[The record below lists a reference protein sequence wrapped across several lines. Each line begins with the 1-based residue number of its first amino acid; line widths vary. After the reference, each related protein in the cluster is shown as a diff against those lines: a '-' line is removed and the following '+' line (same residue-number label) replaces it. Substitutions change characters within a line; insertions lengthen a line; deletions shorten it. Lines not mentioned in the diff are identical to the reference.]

1 MSEKKEAEN
10 VIFERSWR
18 NTSAWP
24 RAALGAGIRVER
36 PGGGQRCLR
45 VDRGA
50 PRRPEWAAE
59 LAPNSQLPEVGDFFP
74 ALSAGRTWPPTP
86 SSPARRGSPAR
97 RRAPAAVP
105 SQPRAP
111 LSAESQES
119 LLAPG
124 EWRFGCKMTN
134 LKFFCSPFSPS
145 SFQIRHDGSNSYR
158 LMQLGCLESVA
169 NSTVAYSS
177 SSPLTYSTT
186 GTEFASP
193 YFSTNHQYTP
203 LHHQSFH
210 YEFQHSHPAV
220 TPDAYSLNS
229 LHHSQQYYQQ
239 IHHGE
244 PADFINLHNARALK
258 SSCLDEQ
265 RRELGCLDAY
275 RRHDLSLMSHGSQY
289 GMHPDQRLL
298 PGPSLGLATAGADD
312 LQGSVEA
319 QCGLVLNGQGGVI
332 RRGGTCVVNPTDL
345 FCSVPGRLSLLSSTS
360 KYKVTI
366 AEVKRRLSPPECLN
380 ASLLGGILRRAKSKN
395 GGRCLREKLDR
406 LGLNLPAGRRK
417 AANVTLLTSL
427 VEGEALHL
435 ARDFGYTCETE
446 FPAKA
451 VGEHLARQHMEQ
463 KEQTARKKMI
473 LATKQICKEFQDL
486 LSQDRS
492 PLGSSRPT
500 PILDL
505 DIQRHLTHFSL
516 ITHGFG
522 TPAIC
527 AALST
532 FQTVLSEML
541 NYLEKHTT
549 HKNGGAADSGQGH
562 ANSEKAPL
570 RKTSEAAVKEGKT
583 EKTD

>member
-1 MSEKKEAEN
+1 MSATFPGLVHDAE
-10 VIFERSWR
+10 
-18 NTSAWP
+18 
-24 RAALGAGIRVER
+24 
-36 PGGGQRCLR
+36 
-45 VDRGA
+45 
-50 PRRPEWAAE
+50 
-59 LAPNSQLPEVGDFFP
+59 
-74 ALSAGRTWPPTP
+74 
-86 SSPARRGSPAR
+86 
-97 RRAPAAVP
+97 
-105 SQPRAP
+105 
-111 LSAESQES
+111 
-119 LLAPG
+119 
-124 EWRFGCKMTN
+124 
-134 LKFFCSPFSPS
+134 
-145 SFQIRHDGSNSYR
+145 IRHDGSNSYR

-169 NSTVAYSS
+169 NSSVAYSS
-177 SSPLTYSTT
+177 SSPLTYPAPA

-193 YFSTNHQYTP
+193 YFSANHQYTP

-210 YEFQHSHPAV
+210 YEFQHSHPVA
-220 TPDAYSLNS
+220 PEAYGLNS
-229 LHHSQQYYQQ
+229 LHSGQYYQQ
-239 IHHGE
+239 LHHGE
-244 PADFINLHNARALK
+244 PADFINLHSARSALK
-258 SSCLDEQ
+258 SSCLDEQQ

-275 RRHDLSLMSHGSQY
+275 RRHDLSLMTSHGSQAY
-289 GMHPDQRLL
+289 GVGMHHPDQRLL
-298 PGPSLGLATAGADD
+298 PAAGLGLPPPAGDD

-446 FPAKA
+446 FPSKA
-451 VGEHLARQHMEQ
+451 VGEHLARQHNEP
-463 KEQTARKKMI
+463 KETSARKKMV

-522 TPAIC
+522 TPAVC

-541 NYLEKHTT
+541 NYLDKNSGNGKTSQSTTEQINSGNTEKSQLR
-549 HKNGGAADSGQGH
+549 KAAAD
-562 ANSEKAPL
+562 NPKD
-570 RKTSEAAVKEGKT
+570 GKT
-583 EKTD
+583 EKTE

>member
-1 MSEKKEAEN
+1 MRLLLSLLSSHSSMLMLNFQNFDITKGPT
-10 VIFERSWR
+10 
-18 NTSAWP
+18 TSAGEKP
-24 RAALGAGIRVER
+24 RQVHNPSQGAARCSGEER
-36 PGGGQRCLR
+36 HANALLQPTHRHT
-45 VDRGA
+45 DR
-50 PRRPEWAAE
+50 PRFHLFFRRNFLLFFLHPPV
-59 LAPNSQLPEVGDFFP
+59 LFFP
-74 ALSAGRTWPPTP
+74 FFPLPSFLSFF
-86 SSPARRGSPAR
+86 
-97 RRAPAAVP
+97 
-105 SQPRAP
+105 
-111 LSAESQES
+111 AEFDSGEDN
-119 LLAPG
+119 PG
-124 EWRFGCKMTN
+124 EVLFVGSARMSATFPG
-134 LKFFCSPFSPS
+134 LVHDAE
-145 SFQIRHDGSNSYR
+145 IRHDGSNSYR

-169 NSTVAYSS
+169 NSSVAYSS
-177 SSPLTYSTT
+177 SSPLTYPAT

-193 YFSTNHQYTP
+193 YFPANHQYTP

-210 YEFQHSHPAV
+210 YDFQHGHHAAV
-220 TPDAYSLNS
+220 NADAYY
-229 LHHSQQYYQQ
+229 SQQYYQQ
-239 IHHGE
+239 LHHHGE
-244 PADFINLHNARALK
+244 PTDFINLHGARALK

-275 RRHDLSLMSHGSQY
+275 RRHDLSLVSHGSQY
-289 GMHPDQRLL
+289 GVHPEQRLL
-298 PGPSLGLATAGADD
+298 PGAGLGLPPGADD
-312 LQGSVEA
+312 LQGSVDA
-319 QCGLVLNGQGGVI
+319 QCGLMLNGQGGVI

-446 FPAKA
+446 FPTKA
-451 VGEHLARQHMEQ
+451 VGEHLARQHTEP
-463 KEQTARKKMI
+463 KEQNARKKMV

-532 FQTVLSEML
+532 FQTILSEML
-541 NYLEKHTT
+541 NYLEKHSANKSTGT
-549 HKNGGAADSGQGH
+549 PDGSQINS
-562 ANSEKAPL
+562 NSEKTPL
-570 RKTSEAAVKEGKT
+570 RKTNETPSKDGKMEKT
-583 EKTD
+583 E

>member
-1 MSEKKEAEN
+1 MSTTFPGLVHDAE
-10 VIFERSWR
+10 
-18 NTSAWP
+18 
-24 RAALGAGIRVER
+24 
-36 PGGGQRCLR
+36 
-45 VDRGA
+45 
-50 PRRPEWAAE
+50 
-59 LAPNSQLPEVGDFFP
+59 
-74 ALSAGRTWPPTP
+74 
-86 SSPARRGSPAR
+86 
-97 RRAPAAVP
+97 
-105 SQPRAP
+105 
-111 LSAESQES
+111 
-119 LLAPG
+119 
-124 EWRFGCKMTN
+124 
-134 LKFFCSPFSPS
+134 
-145 SFQIRHDGSNSYR
+145 IRHDGSNSYR

-177 SSPLTYSTT
+177 SSPLTYSGT
-186 GTEFASP
+186 GTEFATP
-193 YFSTNHQYTP
+193 YFSANHQYAP

-220 TPDAYSLNS
+220 NPDAYSLNS

-275 RRHDLSLMSHGSQY
+275 RRHDLSLMGHGTQY

-298 PGPSLGLATAGADD
+298 PGPSLGLSATGADD

-541 NYLEKHTT
+541 NYLEKHTA
-549 HKNGGAADSGQGH
+549 HKNGGAAESGQGH
-562 ANSEKAPL
+562 SNSEKVPL

>member
-1 MSEKKEAEN
+1 MSTTFPGLVHDAE
-10 VIFERSWR
+10 
-18 NTSAWP
+18 
-24 RAALGAGIRVER
+24 
-36 PGGGQRCLR
+36 
-45 VDRGA
+45 
-50 PRRPEWAAE
+50 
-59 LAPNSQLPEVGDFFP
+59 
-74 ALSAGRTWPPTP
+74 
-86 SSPARRGSPAR
+86 
-97 RRAPAAVP
+97 
-105 SQPRAP
+105 
-111 LSAESQES
+111 
-119 LLAPG
+119 
-124 EWRFGCKMTN
+124 
-134 LKFFCSPFSPS
+134 
-145 SFQIRHDGSNSYR
+145 IRHDGSNSYR

-169 NSTVAYSS
+169 NSSVAYSS
-177 SSPLTYSTT
+177 SSPLTYPAPA

-193 YFSTNHQYTP
+193 YFSANHQYPP

-220 TPDAYSLNS
+220 APEAYGLNS
-229 LHHSQQYYQQ
+229 LHSGQYYQQ

-244 PADFINLHNARALK
+244 PADFINLHSARSALK
-258 SSCLDEQ
+258 SSCLDEQQ

-275 RRHDLSLMSHGSQY
+275 RRHDLSLMTSHGSQAY
-289 GMHPDQRLL
+289 GVGVHHPDQRLL
-298 PGPSLGLATAGADD
+298 PGAGLGLSAAASDD

-332 RRGGTCVVNPTDL
+332 RRAGGTCVVNPTDL

-446 FPAKA
+446 FPSKA
-451 VGEHLARQHMEQ
+451 VGEHLARQHNEP
-463 KEQTARKKMI
+463 KENSARKKMV

-541 NYLEKHTT
+541 NYLD
-549 HKNGGAADSGQGH
+549 KNSSGKTGGPTEQQISNG
-562 ANSEKAPL
+562 SEKTQL
-570 RKTSEAAVKEGKT
+570 RKTAEPQSKDGKT
-583 EKTD
+583 EKTE